1 MIREYLPA
9 LASVISTIMVFLLG
23 RVIIKGEKRQEASD
37 AVEIAEIGDRA
48 KLSEELWRE
57 ITALRAKLE
66 ECTREVEKLQRDNLE
81 LSVRLAKSD
90 LLIIELTSANKR

>member
-9 LASVISTIMVFLLG
+9 LASVISTITVFLLG
-23 RVIIKGEKRQEASD
+23 RVIIKGEKRQESSD
-37 AVEIAEIGDRA
+37 AVEIAEIEDRA

-57 ITALRAKLE
+57 INTLRKKVE
-66 ECTREVEKLQRDNLE
+66 DCMREVEKLQRDNLE
-81 LSVRLAKSD
+81 LSVKLAKSD